1 MLHDKTWFLTLTPLL
16 KNGSRAPDWKYS
28 NDYRLTAPDSKT
40 QLLVRQ
46 RHRSLDNS
54 KTNHFI
60 CDLRVG
66 QIADC
71 NRKKSQL
78 EQLSNL
84 NYPFAF
90 WANIFEKKCGQ
101 SSWFNSVFYHKAQ
114 MWMLFFFWKDTVYD
128 RQTKTCQRNLHVER
142 WLPLCD
148 LAFSAGDS
156 RFPDRHADT
165 LKKPNN
171 RRLINNNL
179 INNQINQSSKSG
191 MEIKSDKEN
200 TELFRLL

>member
-114 MWMLFFFWKDTVYD
+114 MWMLFF
-128 RQTKTCQRNLHVER
+128 ER
-142 WLPLCD
+142 TLCMTD
-148 LAFSAGDS
+148 KQKPTNETYTWNAGFLFAIS
-156 RFPDRHADT
+156 HFQPAIADFRIGT
-165 LKKPNN
+165 Q
-171 RRLINNNL
+171 IHWT
-179 INNQINQSSKSG
+179 NQIIG
-191 MEIKSDKEN
+191 D
-200 TELFRLL
+200 